1 MLWGFRSPF
10 VLCYVYVYDC
20 FVICVSLRFLERVDG
35 KSLSVEDG
43 KSSDAEDG
51 KSLALKDGKSD
62 WVKDG
67 KSDWVKEGKSLLYSI
82 LVWK

>member
-35 KSLSVEDG
+35 KSF
-43 KSSDAEDG
+43 
-51 KSLALKDGKSD
+51 ALKDGKSD

-67 KSDWVKEGKSLLYSI
+67 KSLWVKEGKSLLYSI
-82 LVWK
+82 LVLK